1 MNDVGPPSVRGE
13 SGYLQPSCA
22 AGSVIAGYRAC
33 QVVGQG
39 GMAEVFLAHDGR
51 LRRQVAVRILAPA
64 LATDAAFRH
73 RFIGESR
80 AAAAVEAAPR
90 KFGNRRVCWNSSA
103 APAEAGFR

>member
-1 MNDVGPPSVRGE
+1 
-13 SGYLQPSCA
+13 
-22 AGSVIAGYRAC
+22 
-33 QVVGQG
+33 
-39 GMAEVFLAHDGR
+39 
-51 LRRQVAVRILAPA
+51 VAVRILAPA